1 NNAPPADGKFGF
13 IVISHGAGGLS
24 LNHRDLA
31 MALASHGYVVAAP
44 THPRGKDN
52 DIAGFRVWIRRPKQV
67 SRVTEALLDDAEHGS
82 PHPRWARTGG
92 RSGSGV
98 RRGAR

>member
-1 NNAPPADGKFGF
+1 MAWS
-13 IVISHGAGGLS
+13 VLSHGAGGLS

-52 DIAGFRVWIRRPKQV
+52 DISGVGVWVGARRAQ
-67 SRVTEALLDDAEHGS
+67 EYWEDDFDGS
-82 PHPRWARTGG
+82 
-92 RSGSGV
+92 SGS
-98 RRGAR
+98 